1 MPFDVLFFSAR
12 SAQLSIERKGSIAM
26 SNDPKVK
33 ETTSEVEYAF
43 DEVPASARKK
53 MGTILVILTGYTI
66 SLSNFVTGATVGF
79 KMPFKDAVLACAT
92 GNILL
97 ILVATLLGIISCQTG
112 LTTSV
117 LARKSMG
124 ARSSS
129 ILSLLL
135 ALSAVNWIAVNADTF
150 SKLILSNF
158 SWWPIPVS
166 ITAILVVAIWAQ
178 SAIRGVKGLEFVSWL
193 GTPCAVLLTIV
204 CAIAIGK
211 SAGGYDA
218 VFTYV
223 PASDVQIS
231 FAAGSTSFVGAWIFG
246 CIVSPDVCRY
256 AKKPSHVAIGAP
268 IAVAVGLFGLEVI
281 GIMTAQATGES
292 GFVAA
297 TAALGVGILVFICAI
312 FCVWT
317 TQDNNIYSAGL
328 ALQNVLKDTKLEGKV
343 KHAWFAIGIAAAAAI
358 FAAVGAT
365 KYLLPVVQ
373 TLSILL
379 PPIPGMM
386 IAEHFFVKNSKEDKT
401 INWIAIISWV
411 IGTVVG
417 KICLMNNFL
426 IPAIVSMA
434 LTFICYIILSKAL
447 DSKLNKTAQ

>member
-1 MPFDVLFFSAR
+1 
-12 SAQLSIERKGSIAM
+12 M
-26 SNDPKVK
+26 SNDPKAK

-158 SWWPIPVS
+158 SWWPIPIS

-223 PASDVQIS
+223 PPSDVQIS

-256 AKKPSHVAIGAP
+256 AKKPSHVAVGAP

-386 IAEHFFVKNSKEDKT
+386 IAEHFFVKNSKEEKP
-401 INWIAIISWV
+401 INWIAMISWV

-447 DSKLNKTAQ
+447 DSKLNK

>member
-1 MPFDVLFFSAR
+1 
-12 SAQLSIERKGSIAM
+12 M
-26 SNDPKVK
+26 SNDPKAK
-33 ETTSEVEYAF
+33 EATSEVEYAF

-223 PASDVQIS
+223 PTSDVQIS

-256 AKKPSHVAIGAP
+256 AKKPSHVAVGAP

-386 IAEHFFVKNSKEDKT
+386 IAEHFFVKNSKEEKP
-401 INWIAIISWV
+401 INWIAMISWV

-447 DSKLNKTAQ
+447 DSKLNK

>member
-1 MPFDVLFFSAR
+1 
-12 SAQLSIERKGSIAM
+12 M
-26 SNDPKVK
+26 SNDPKAK

-223 PASDVQIS
+223 PTSDVQIS

-256 AKKPSHVAIGAP
+256 AKKPSHVAVGAP

-281 GIMTAQATGES
+281 GIMTAQATGDS

-386 IAEHFFVKNSKEDKT
+386 IAEHFFVKNSKEEKP
-401 INWIAIISWV
+401 INWIAMISWV

-447 DSKLNKTAQ
+447 DSKLNK

>member
-1 MPFDVLFFSAR
+1 
-12 SAQLSIERKGSIAM
+12 M

-97 ILVATLLGIISCQTG
+97 ILVATLLGIISCKTG

-158 SWWPIPVS
+158 SWWPIPIS

-193 GTPCAVLLTIV
+193 GTPCAVILTIV

-218 VFTYV
+218 VFSYA

-256 AKKPSHVAIGAP
+256 AKTPSHVAIGAP

-281 GIMTAQATGES
+281 GIMTAQATNES

-343 KHAWFAIGIAAAAAI
+343 KHAWFAIGIATAAAI

-386 IAEHFFVKNSKEDKT
+386 IAEHFLVKNSKEEKP
-401 INWIAIISWV
+401 INWIAMISWV

-447 DSKLNKTAQ
+447 DSKLNK

>member
-1 MPFDVLFFSAR
+1 
-12 SAQLSIERKGSIAM
+12 M

-447 DSKLNKTAQ
+447 DSKLNK

>member
-1 MPFDVLFFSAR
+1 
-12 SAQLSIERKGSIAM
+12 M
-26 SNDPKVK
+26 SNDPKAK

-223 PASDVQIS
+223 PTSDVQIS

-256 AKKPSHVAIGAP
+256 AKKPSHVAVGAP

-386 IAEHFFVKNSKEDKT
+386 IAEHFFVKNSKEEKP
-401 INWIAIISWV
+401 INWIAMISWV

-447 DSKLNKTAQ
+447 DSKLNK